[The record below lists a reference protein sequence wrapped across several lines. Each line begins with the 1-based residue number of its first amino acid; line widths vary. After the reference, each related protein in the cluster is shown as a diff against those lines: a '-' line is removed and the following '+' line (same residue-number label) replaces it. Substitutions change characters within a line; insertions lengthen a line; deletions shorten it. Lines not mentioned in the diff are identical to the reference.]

1 MKYIYS
7 KLVLAFIVLIIL
19 YTPYFAY
26 YNSQQSNDKIENSEF
41 LKSSDVLFS
50 FNDIKNE
57 PIYHQYSYENKL
69 EYPKEKNILDD
80 ENFVEEQETIVPEE
94 YHIEEIATEVEHIQ
108 TSKSVNNYEVIEA
121 EPYEYTDS
129 EIELL
134 CKVIYAEAVENDL
147 TSYQYVGAV
156 VMNRVD
162 YGYWGDTIHDVVYAD
177 GQYACTWN
185 GSYKFS
191 LSVNNIPEDVYLV
204 AEELLSGERYG
215 VPESVIFQA
224 GFPQGSG
231 TWLQYGNTYFCH
243 WLYHPNQL

>member
-7 KLVLAFIVLIIL
+7 KLVLTFIALIIL
-19 YTPYFAY
+19 YTPYFIY
-26 YNSQQSNDKIENSEF
+26 YNSQQSNDKIENSET
-41 LKSSDVLFS
+41 LKLSDVLFS

-69 EYPKEKNILDD
+69 EYPKEKILSD
-80 ENFVEEQETIVPEE
+80 ENMIETQEYT
-94 YHIEEIATEVEHIQ
+94 Q
-108 TSKSVNNYEVIEA
+108 TSQSVNNYESIEA
-121 EPYEYTDS
+121 EPYEYTDN

-185 GSYKFS
+185 GSYKFN
-191 LSVNNIPEDVYLV
+191 LSVDNIPEDVYLV